1 MCGIIEPLPWLD
13 PNQAVDPAQGAG
25 GGRVAPAHNFATVQD
40 AVTLLNE
47 ALAADRMAVEILIGF
62 RINCSQRLAFH
73 PTIQVTQDYRVG
85 MLGILN
91 GIFGLYE
98 NTDLVCAVFED
109 GRLVRFVLTKPRVG
123 EVITAAV

>member
-1 MCGIIEPLPWLD
+1 MGGNTPVLTTGYNGILSAP
-13 PNQAVDPAQGAG
+13 GAS
-25 GGRVAPAHNFATVQD
+25 GRVPGTVTAHD